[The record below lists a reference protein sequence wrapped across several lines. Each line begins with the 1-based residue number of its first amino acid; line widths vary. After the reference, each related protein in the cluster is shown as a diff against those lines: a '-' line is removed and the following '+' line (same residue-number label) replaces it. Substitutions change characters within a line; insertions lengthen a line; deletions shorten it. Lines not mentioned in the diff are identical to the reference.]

1 MKRAILLPVLFLAFS
16 GFLATAQDEIFDLTP
31 AQKVE
36 NEQIE
41 KRIAEIRMGD
51 LIVKTKPGA
60 EVKIEQVRHEF
71 LWGTAI
77 PDELAETEENAFSE
91 EDRKKYLE
99 ILEDNFNYAV
109 HENALKWYSNEEV
122 QGEVDYSISDR
133 IWELCDERN
142 IPMRGHCI
150 YWAKDEFMNDWLV
163 PLNNPD
169 LRKAVVNRGTSV
181 VSHYKGRINEF
192 DLNNEMLHGDF
203 FRRKLGFGVIN
214 EMAWIAKAANP
225 DVKLYL
231 NDYGIVDM
239 GYNAGPYIK
248 QIKNLLDNGV
258 PIDGI
263 GCQGH
268 LSMRTDDTTPAA
280 KVQRNLDRLA
290 EFDLPIKITEVLFA
304 YRDEMVQVDELNKL
318 LPIYFAHPNVE
329 SVLMWGFWAG
339 SHWQPHCAMWK
350 EDWTPRPQVEAYRKL
365 IFEKWW
371 TTVEDKADNKGQV
384 STRAFYGTYK
394 ITSRGKTKTVV
405 LSKEA
410 GSQRVEF

>member
-1 MKRAILLPVLFLAFS
+1 MKRAFLLSVLFLNLS
-16 GFLATAQDEIFDLTP
+16 TFLASAQDEIFDLTP

-36 NEQIE
+36 TEQIE

-51 LIVKTKPGA
+51 LIIKTKPGA
-60 EVKIEQVRHEF
+60 DVKIEQVRHEF

-77 PDELAETEENAFSE
+77 PNELAETAENAFSE

-99 ILEDNFNYAV
+99 VLEDNFNYAV
-109 HENALKWYSNEEV
+109 HENALKWYSNEAV
-122 QGEVDYSISDR
+122 QGEVDYTISDR
-133 IWELCDERN
+133 IWELCNERD

-169 LRKAVVNRGTSV
+169 LRKAVVNRGTGV
-181 VSHYKGRINEF
+181 VSHYKGRIDEF

-268 LSMRTDDTTPAA
+268 LSMRTDETTPAA

-304 YRDEMVQVDELNKL
+304 YRDEQVQVDELNKL

-350 EDWTPRPQVEAYRKL
+350 EDWTPRPQVEAYRNL
-365 IFEKWW
+365 IFDKWW
-371 TTVEDKADNKGQV
+371 TSTNETATNKGEV
-384 STRAFYGTYK
+384 NVRAFYGTYE

-405 LSKEA
+405 LSKKD
-410 GSQRVEF
+410 GSQTVEF